1 MFRRMLRRMHI
12 FITGPARGI
21 GAALARQLAARG
33 DRVALA
39 GLEPARL
46 AELARE
52 LGPRHVWFDCDVTD
66 QASLQR
72 AVEGTVSA
80 FGGIDVVIANA
91 GIASHGTVAISPIEV
106 LERVVAVNLMGVI
119 RTVHATLPH
128 VTEARGYYLLISSA
142 AAIAAAGGMATY
154 CGTKA
159 GVEQFGNALRLE
171 LLHKGVDVGI
181 AHPAWIDTDLVR
193 DTQRELQS
201 FNDMLRRMPAPFS
214 TVTPLEVCTDVLV
227 RAIDKR
233 ERKIF
238 IPKGLKYVS
247 MLRHFFT
254 SKFMDRQ
261 TGNRSGRTL
270 AKMEAE
276 VQARGRAFGEN
287 SVESR
292 R

>member
-1 MFRRMLRRMHI
+1 MFRRILAAMHI

-39 GLEPARL
+39 GLEPDRL

-52 LGPRHVWFDCDVTD
+52 LGPQHVWFDCDVTD
-66 QASLQR
+66 QASLTR

-91 GIASHGTVAISPIEV
+91 GIASHGTLAITPIEAI
-106 LERVVAVNLMGVI
+106 ERVVAVNFMGVI

-128 VTEARGYYLLISSA
+128 ITTARGYYLLISSA
-142 AAIAAAGGMATY
+142 AAIAAACGMATY

-171 LLHKGVDVGI
+171 VQHKGVDVGI

-193 DTQRELQS
+193 DAKRELS
-201 FNDMLRRMPAPFS
+201 TFNEMLKRMPAPFNA
-214 TVTPLEVCTDVLV
+214 VTPLEVCTNVLV
-227 RAIDKR
+227 KAIDQR

-247 MLRHFFT
+247 MLRHFFM
-254 SKFMDRQ
+254 SKFMDKQ
-261 TGNRSGRTL
+261 TGKRSGRTVE
-270 AKMEAE
+270 KMEAE
-276 VQARGRAFGEN
+276 VQARGRVFGES

>member
-1 MFRRMLRRMHI
+1 MHV

-33 DRVALA
+33 ARVALA
-39 GLEPARL
+39 GLEPDRL

-52 LGPRHVWFDCDVTD
+52 LGPQHVWFECDVTD
-66 QASLQR
+66 QVSVVR
-72 AVEGTVSA
+72 AVEGTMTA
-80 FGGIDVVIANA
+80 FGSLDVVVANA
-91 GIASHGTVAISPIEV
+91 GIASHGTVAITPIEA

-128 VTEARGYYLLISSA
+128 LTATRGYYLLISSA

-193 DTQRELQS
+193 DTRRELAS
-201 FNDMLRRMPAPFS
+201 FNDMLRKMPPPFS
-214 TVTPLEVCTDVLV
+214 TVTPLEVCVDALV
-227 RAIDKR
+227 KAIDQR

-238 IPKGLKYVS
+238 IPKSLRYVS
-247 MLRHFFT
+247 MLRHFFM
-254 SKFMDRQ
+254 SRFVDRQ
-261 TGNRSGRTL
+261 TGKNAGRTL

-276 VQARGRAFGEN
+276 VQARGRVFGEN

>member
-1 MFRRMLRRMHI
+1 MHV

-33 DRVALA
+33 NRVALA
-39 GLEPARL
+39 GLEPDLL

-52 LGPRHVWFDCDVTD
+52 LGPQHVWFECDVTD

-72 AVEGTVSA
+72 AVDGTMTA
-80 FGGIDVVIANA
+80 FGSIDVVVANA
-91 GIASHGTVAISPIEV
+91 GIASHGTVAVSPIEA

-128 VTEARGYYLLISSA
+128 VTAARGYYLLISSA

-193 DTQRELQS
+193 DTQRELSS
-201 FNDMLRRMPAPFS
+201 FNDMLRKMPAPFG
-214 TVTPLEVCTDVLV
+214 TITPLEVCTDTLV
-227 RAIDKR
+227 TAIEKR

-238 IPKGLKYVS
+238 IPRSLKYVS
-247 MLRHFFT
+247 MLRHFFMGR
-254 SKFMDRQ
+254 FMDRQ
-261 TGNRSGRTL
+261 TGKRSGRTM
-270 AKMEAE
+270 AKIEAE
-276 VQARGRAFGEN
+276 VQARNGRVFGEN
-287 SVESR
+287 SVENR
-292 R
+292 L